1 MFTLYKGYDH
11 LVSVSESLSE
21 INKSKLAEF
30 ASADKFTYAVNTI
43 DNERIL
49 SMSGRD
55 QADTVE
61 LDFEGDEHSLSDV
74 VHQLT
79 RQVGVS
85 TVRDVTARVGLLD
98 GLDLYEPHDAETDPV
113 FVAVGRL
120 SPEKNHE
127 RLIRAFAQ
135 FRAKR
140 KAGRLYILGD
150 GPLKTRLR
158 EVVNEV
164 GAGDYVTL
172 TGALKN
178 PYLVMDRA
186 DYFVMSSDYEGQ
198 PMVILEARVLG
209 LPVLTT
215 AFDSVT
221 SAVPEGSGL
230 VVDRSVDALA
240 DGISKMAAPGSDY
253 ASDFDPAE
261 YNERAV
267 AEFVEAIGA
276 KQPATK

>member
-1 MFTLYKGYDH
+1 
-11 LVSVSESLSE
+11 
-21 INKSKLAEF
+21 
-30 ASADKFTYAVNTI
+30 
-43 DNERIL
+43 
-49 SMSGRD
+49 
-55 QADTVE
+55 
-61 LDFEGDEHSLSDV
+61 
-74 VHQLT
+74 
-79 RQVGVS
+79 
-85 TVRDVTARVGLLD
+85 
-98 GLDLYEPHDAETDPV
+98 
-113 FVAVGRL
+113 
-120 SPEKNHE
+120 
-127 RLIRAFAQ
+127 
-135 FRAKR
+135 
-140 KAGRLYILGD
+140 
-150 GPLKTRLR
+150 LR